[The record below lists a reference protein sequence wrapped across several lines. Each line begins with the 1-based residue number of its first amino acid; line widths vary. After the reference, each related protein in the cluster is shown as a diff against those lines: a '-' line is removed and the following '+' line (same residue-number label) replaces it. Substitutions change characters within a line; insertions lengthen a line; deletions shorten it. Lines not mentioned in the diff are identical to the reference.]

1 MKSLNLQELNSDE
14 LRTIEGG
21 IVNPILAG
29 LALAGSAFYF
39 GWNLGREYARN
50 H

>member
-1 MKSLNLQELNSDE
+1 MKNLNIQELSSEE

-21 IVNPILAG
+21 IANPILAG

-39 GWNLGREYARN
+39 GWELGREYARK